1 MLSPALTLGVAALKT
16 KDVRKSRLALPFTMK
31 YDYSAD
37 IREILCPALPLGVAA
52 LETEDISKSRLA
64 LRMSSVFSSCNA
76 ERRKK
81 LSNVNTLF
89 MFNSKLKSKPTF
101 ANVFCFQQL
110 QSREEEKMTI
120 LTTSEWIDHNLADN
134 IDNMQLC
141 SLVNWGASWLFRIF
155 SIFGGCHAERYRDVQ
170 YFSNASAVLI
180 FCSQGKMRGRK
191 LTAVQL
197 SLAVSKLRSNLTIE
211 NFSKICL
218 YSSQSAKR

>member
-120 LTTSEWIDHNLADN
+120 LTTSEWIDHNLTDD

-141 SLVNWGASWLFRIF
+141 SLVN
-155 SIFGGCHAERYRDVQ
+155 
-170 YFSNASAVLI
+170 
-180 FCSQGKMRGRK
+180 
-191 LTAVQL
+191 
-197 SLAVSKLRSNLTIE
+197 
-211 NFSKICL
+211 
-218 YSSQSAKR
+218 